1 MVCEA
6 SAKERVK
13 FALGWMLVV
22 CVLAV
27 IVSACDGGAK
37 GSGDGDPP
45 PVETCDFYESFVG
58 HQSPDTAQFIT
69 TLPVFS
75 EYSLCGNNT
84 HIYISETVVEVDQD
98 HYLFPLVS
106 LADVMTVNFT
116 VNTVKDHTPVVD
128 FYTVYDGLPPVQ
140 VGHFIGTLTNLTIL
154 DWPVLLLGDF
164 QNDLIVRVSSYVSVP
179 FDASSSENYTL
190 KFW

>member
-1 MVCEA
+1 M
-6 SAKERVK
+6 KK
-13 FALGWMLVV
+13 LLLTTLF
-22 CVLAV
+22 VLAGCSV
-27 IVSACDGGAK
+27 EHTTSDPDGGT
-37 GSGDGDPP
+37 PP
-45 PVETCDFYESFVG
+45 PVESCDFDEAFVG
-58 HQSPDTAQFIT
+58 HQSPDSAQFIA

-84 HIYISETVVEVDQD
+84 HIYISETVLEVDQD

-106 LADVMTVNFT
+106 LEDVMTVNFT
-116 VNTVKDHTPVVD
+116 VNTVKDHIPVVD